1 MIRQQ
6 GVVHFWD
13 QTNTHNLTWQK
24 GNLLF
29 EDGKHLH
36 RSHLLISPE
45 TCEETRKWGL
55 NTRTKFKKAFPF
67 FPVLVQL
74 KSPDYLG
81 QSRFCLVVIWW
92 SAAFKTQRVQSQF
105 WIACIKRKK
114 SVRFPLSRSHIHTMR
129 QRSETV
135 MVRLWGQTQSC

>member
-45 TCEETRKWGL
+45 TCEETRKENMGFEYK
-55 NTRTKFKKAFPF
+55 NEIKKKLFPF
-67 FPVLVQL
+67 
-74 KSPDYLG
+74 SPFLCSWRA
-81 QSRFCLVVIWW
+81 QIIWDR
-92 SAAFKTQRVQSQF
+92 ADFV
-105 WIACIKRKK
+105 
-114 SVRFPLSRSHIHTMR
+114 
-129 QRSETV
+129 
-135 MVRLWGQTQSC
+135 